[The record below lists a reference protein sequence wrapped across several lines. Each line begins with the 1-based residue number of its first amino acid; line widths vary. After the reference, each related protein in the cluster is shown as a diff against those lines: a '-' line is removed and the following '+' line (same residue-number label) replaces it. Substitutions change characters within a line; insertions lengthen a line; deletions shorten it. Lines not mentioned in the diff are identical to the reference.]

1 VAAQPQILTN
11 TEHLVYK
18 LENHAVS
25 KDAYLF
31 TLDVSSLYTNIPIP
45 QGIQVVKQFFDR
57 YPIPDRPD
65 KFLINLLSIT
75 LYKNDFLFNGQYY
88 RQRKGVAM
96 GKQYAPNFA
105 NLYMCDWEEKILR
118 SLPGPK
124 PTLWLRYIDDIF
136 GLWEGPLSHLLDF
149 LEVANSFDDNI
160 KLTCNSSLL
169 NIQFLDLVIF
179 KNLNQT
185 LSTMVFLKPTSSLRL
200 IHPKSLHPRHTKIGV
215 IYSQVL
221 RFLKNC
227 TFEADFTF
235 HLTSLFSSLTEQ
247 GYTWSALREA
257 KGKALQNVNYQV
269 DSEGRILKGYFP
281 CQSNCKFCQNHGIA
295 KSSFSFKGGAKVIA
309 QNLNCSTQNVIYII
323 DCLKCNQKYVGETSQ
338 SIKKRFSAHLSQ
350 IRLKYESPVSNHFNS
365 VGHSIDDLK
374 VFGLVSNSLWC
385 DSKRKMVESKWIKKL
400 DCLKPKGINV
410 DLFTDK
416 PIYIT
421 VPFIGRNSIP
431 DSLSPFINERTR
443 PAYTTGTPLR
453 VTFNHK
459 HVIARENGL

>member
-1 VAAQPQILTN
+1 M
-11 TEHLVYK
+11 
-18 LENHAVS
+18 
-25 KDAYLF
+25 
-31 TLDVSSLYTNIPIP
+31 SSLYTNIPIP

-57 YPIPDRPD
+57 FPIPDRPD

-323 DCLKCNQKYVGETSQ
+323 DCLKCSQKYVGETSQ

-350 IRLKYESPVSNHFNS
+350 IRLKYETPVSDHFNS

-374 VFGLVSNSLWC
+374 VFGLV
-385 DSKRKMVESKWIKKL
+385 
-400 DCLKPKGINV
+400 NV
-410 DLFTDK
+410 K
-416 PIYIT
+416 
-421 VPFIGRNSIP
+421 
-431 DSLSPFINERTR
+431 
-443 PAYTTGTPLR
+443 
-453 VTFNHK
+453 
-459 HVIARENGL
+459 